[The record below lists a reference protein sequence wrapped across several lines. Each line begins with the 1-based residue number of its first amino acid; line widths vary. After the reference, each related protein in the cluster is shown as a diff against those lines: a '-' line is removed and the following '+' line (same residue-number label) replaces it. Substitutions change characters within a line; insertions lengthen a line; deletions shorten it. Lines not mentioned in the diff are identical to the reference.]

1 MNPVTA
7 APTHNAARI
16 RLLFIT
22 DEMEVGGTQ
31 RQIVHIAKGL
41 DRNIFDPTVAY
52 FCNRSFLV
60 DELAGAGV
68 RVVEIP
74 KRLRFDPL
82 FVSRLVQFMR
92 GGRFDL
98 VHCYSFTGE
107 LWGAVARRFL
117 PDDIRPILVTSIRST
132 YDWYSPLQWRLK
144 RWTSTEA
151 STVIANSRA
160 GADDA
165 RARMGLRPGAIEV
178 IYNGVRGASS
188 AAPATPPA
196 SPSEGDVTALF
207 VGRLVEHKN
216 VPVLLRAMMR
226 LREAGV
232 PIRLRIVGD
241 GPLRKAHAEHILS
254 MGLGDVVELLGER
267 SDTPTLMTAAD
278 FIVMPSIREGL
289 SNVIL
294 EAMAAGRA
302 VIASAVGGNV
312 ELVEPMQTGLLF
324 ESNDDVA
331 LATAMR
337 RLVEDRPLR
346 ESLGAR
352 GRQMAM
358 DRFTVSAMVRET
370 QAAYLRCLGP
380 NRAMVAKRSA

>member
-1 MNPVTA
+1 MNSVTA
-7 APTHNAARI
+7 APTRNAARI

-31 RQIVHIAKGL
+31 RQIVHIVKGL
-41 DRNIFDPTVAY
+41 DRRVFDPTVAY

-60 DELAGAGV
+60 DELVSAGI
-68 RVVEIP
+68 RVIEIP
-74 KRLRFDPL
+74 KRMQFDPL
-82 FVSRLVQFMR
+82 FVTKLVRFMR
-92 GGRFDL
+92 TGKFDL
-98 VHCYSFTGE
+98 VHCFSFTGE

-117 PDDIRPILVTSIRST
+117 PGALRPVLVTSIRST

-160 GADDA
+160 GAEHA
-165 RARMGLRPGAIEV
+165 RARMGLRPGAIEI
-178 IYNGVRGASS
+178 IYNGVRDTS
-188 AAPATPPA
+188 AVARATPPV
-196 SPSEGDVTALF
+196 SPGGDVTALF

-216 VPVLLRAMMR
+216 VPVLLRAMKR
-226 LREAGV
+226 LRDASV
-232 PIRLRIVGD
+232 SIRLRIVGD
-241 GPLRKAHAEHILS
+241 GPLRSAHAEHIVS
-254 MGLGDVVELLGER
+254 AGLCDVVELLGER
-267 SDTPTLMTAAD
+267 TDTPMLMAAAD
-278 FIVMPSIREGL
+278 FIVMPSLREGL

-312 ELVEPMQTGLLF
+312 ELVESMQTGLLF
-324 ESNDDVA
+324 KSDDDVA

-337 RLVEDRPLR
+337 RLAEDRPLR

-352 GRQMAM
+352 GRQLAL
-358 DRFTVSAMVRET
+358 DRFTVSAMVRAT
-370 QAAYLRCLGP
+370 QAAYLRCLEP
-380 NRAMVAKRSA
+380 NLAMVAKRRT

>member
-1 MNPVTA
+1 MNPVSA
-7 APTHNAARI
+7 ASTRNAVRI

-41 DRNIFDPTVAY
+41 DRRIFDPTVAY

-60 DELAGAGV
+60 DELADAGV
-68 RVVEIP
+68 QVVEIP
-74 KRLRFDPL
+74 KRIRFDPL
-82 FVSRLVQFMR
+82 FVKRLVEFMR
-92 GGRFDL
+92 SGKFDL
-98 VHCYSFTGE
+98 VHCFSFTAE

-117 PDDIRPILVTSIRST
+117 PGAIRPVLITSIRST

-151 STVIANSRA
+151 RTVIANSRA

-165 RARMGLRPGAIEV
+165 RARMGLRHGAIEV
-178 IYNGVRGASS
+178 IYNGVLQVSS
-188 AAPATPPA
+188 AVPPP
-196 SPSEGDVTALF
+196 SPDEEGVTALF
-207 VGRLVEHKN
+207 VGRLVDHKN
-216 VPVLLRAMMR
+216 IPVLLRAMTR

-241 GPLRKAHAEHILS
+241 GPLRKAHSEHVVTA
-254 MGLGDVVELLGER
+254 GLGDIVEMLGER
-267 SDTPTLMTAAD
+267 SDTPELMAAAD

-312 ELVEPMQTGLLF
+312 ELVESMQTGLLF
-324 ESNDDVA
+324 ASDDDVA

-337 RLVEDRPLR
+337 LLAENRPLR
-346 ESLGAR
+346 ERLGAC
-352 GRQMAM
+352 GRELAM

-380 NRAMVAKRSA
+380 NLTTSAKKMA

>member
-7 APTHNAARI
+7 ALPYNAARI

-41 DRNIFDPTVAY
+41 DRKIFDPTVAY
-52 FCNRSFLV
+52 FCKRSFLV

-68 RVVEIP
+68 QVVEIP

-82 FVSRLVQFMR
+82 FVTRLVRFMR
-92 GGRFDL
+92 SGQFDL
-98 VHCYSFTGE
+98 VHCFSFTGE

-117 PDDIRPILVTSIRST
+117 PGTIRPVLITSIRST

-151 STVIANSRA
+151 SAVIANSRA

-165 RARMGLRPGAIEV
+165 RARMGLQPGAIEV
-178 IYNGVRGASS
+178 IYNGVSDASP

-196 SPSEGDVTALF
+196 SRRQENVTALF

-216 VPVLLRAMMR
+216 VPVLLRAMTR

-254 MGLGDVVELLGER
+254 AGLGDVVELLGER
-267 SDTPTLMTAAD
+267 SDTPELMAAAD

-324 ESNDDVA
+324 ASDDDVA

-337 RLVEDRPLR
+337 RLAEDQPLR

-352 GRQMAM
+352 GRQLAK

-370 QAAYLRCLGP
+370 QAAYLRCLEP
-380 NRAMVAKRSA
+380 HIAMSAERRA

>member
-7 APTHNAARI
+7 APTRNAARV

-41 DRNIFDPTVAY
+41 DRKIFDTTVAY
-52 FCNRSFLV
+52 FCNHSFLV
-60 DELAGAGV
+60 EELNDAGI

-74 KRLRFDPL
+74 KRMRFDPL
-82 FVSRLVQFMR
+82 FVTKLVQFMR
-92 GGRFDL
+92 SGRFDL
-98 VHCYSFTGE
+98 VHCFSFTGE
-107 LWGAVARRFL
+107 LWGAVARRCL
-117 PDDIRPILVTSIRST
+117 PGLIRPVLVTSIRST

-178 IYNGVRGASS
+178 IYNGVRDASS
-188 AAPATPPA
+188 AVPATPPA
-196 SPSEGDVTALF
+196 SPTEEGVAALF

-216 VPVLLRAMMR
+216 VPVLLRAMTR

-241 GPLRKAHAEHILS
+241 GPLRKAHADHILS
-254 MGLGDVVELLGER
+254 AGLGDVVELLGER
-267 SDTPTLMTAAD
+267 SDTPVLMAAAD

-324 ESNDDVA
+324 ESNDDLA

-337 RLVEDRPLR
+337 RLAEDRPLR

-352 GRQMAM
+352 GRQLAM

-370 QAAYLRCLGP
+370 QAAYLRCLEP
-380 NRAMVAKRSA
+380 NMAMIAKRA